1 MAFDICI
8 LGPKTFPVFPLRQLI
23 GKNRAIIMIH
33 ILMAF
38 ALKGKVLKVV
48 IEKVIRRLLR
58 NAKSHVMN

>member
-1 MAFDICI
+1 
-8 LGPKTFPVFPLRQLI
+8 
-23 GKNRAIIMIH
+23 MIH

-58 NAKSHVMN
+58 NAKSHVMNQLANVCTVQWYIQDKI